1 MGSAAGR
8 ASRERSQRAAADRRV
23 FRALLWDVDGT
34 LAETERDGHLVAFN
48 RAFETLGMPWRW
60 SEQHYGELLT
70 VAGGRE
76 RLVCDMSRRDEA
88 PRDARQREALAN
100 TLHRLK
106 NQIYAGIVRRGE
118 LPLRAGV
125 AELLSE
131 CCRAHLPMGIV
142 TTTSRANVAALLE
155 WHLGSHWEDHFATVV
170 CADEAPRK
178 KPDPQVYR
186 LALEA
191 LRLRPHQAVAI
202 EDAPAGI
209 EAAQRAGVPVIVTR
223 SHYFPAC
230 PAVGALAF
238 GPSLGR
244 RDGWRPGADPR
255 ATRISLEQIMRWYAH
270 SPAPLISSLAGC
282 EP

>member
-1 MGSAAGR
+1 MI
-8 ASRERSQRAAADRRV
+8 
-23 FRALLWDVDGT
+23 RALLWDVDGT

-48 RAFETLGMPWRW
+48 RAFEALGVPWRW
-60 SEQHYGELLT
+60 SEQHYGELLA

-76 RLVCDMSRRDEA
+76 RLLYDMSRREEA
-88 PRDARQREALAN
+88 AGDARQREALAE
-100 TLHRLK
+100 TVHRLK
-106 NQIYAGIVRRGE
+106 NQIYEGIARGGD

-131 CCRAHLPMGIV
+131 CGRAHLPMGIV
-142 TTTSRANVAALLE
+142 TTTSRGNVEALLE
-155 WHLGSHWEDHFATVV
+155 WHLGSHWQGQFATVV
-170 CADEAPRK
+170 CAEEAPRK

-191 LRLRPHQAVAI
+191 LRLRPHVAVAI

-209 EAAQRAGVPVIVTR
+209 EAAQRAGVPVIVAP

-230 PAVGALAF
+230 GAVGALAF

-244 RDGWRPGADPR
+244 SEGWQPGADPH
-255 ATRISLEQIMRWYAH
+255 ATRISLDQIIRWHTHNATK
-270 SPAPLISSLAGC
+270 SAPRRSKRRQPGNRAAGSR
-282 EP
+282 

>member
-1 MGSAAGR
+1 
-8 ASRERSQRAAADRRV
+8 V
-23 FRALLWDVDGT
+23 IRALLWDVDGT

-48 RAFETLGMPWRW
+48 RAFEALGVPWRW
-60 SEQHYGELLT
+60 SEQHYGELLA

-76 RLVCDMSRRDEA
+76 RLVYDMGHREA
-88 PRDARQREALAN
+88 APGDARQREALAE
-100 TLHRLK
+100 TVHRLK
-106 NQIYAGIVRRGE
+106 NQIYAGIVRRGD

-142 TTTSRANVAALLE
+142 TTTSRGNVEALLG
-155 WHLGSHWEDHFATVV
+155 WHLGSHWKDHFAAVV
-170 CADEAPRK
+170 CANEAPRK

-186 LALEA
+186 LALDA
-191 LRLRPHQAVAI
+191 LRLRPHEAVAI

-209 EAAQRAGVPVIVTR
+209 EAAQRAGVPVIVTH

-230 PAVGALAF
+230 AAVGALAF

-244 RDGWRPGADPR
+244 SQGWQPGADPH
-255 ATRISLEQIMRWYAH
+255 ATRISLDQIMRWYAQDRLLPTE
-270 SPAPLISSLAGC
+270 SAGSSAD
-282 EP
+282 PDARYQSAARSSR

>member
-1 MGSAAGR
+1 MI
-8 ASRERSQRAAADRRV
+8 
-23 FRALLWDVDGT
+23 RALLWDVDGT

-48 RAFETLGMPWRW
+48 RAFEALGVPWRW

-76 RLVCDMSRRDEA
+76 RLVYDMGRREA
-88 PRDARQREALAN
+88 ARGDARQRQALAE
-100 TLHRLK
+100 TVHRLK
-106 NQIYAGIVRRGE
+106 NQIYEGIVRRGD

-142 TTTSRANVAALLE
+142 TTTSRGNVEALLG
-155 WHLGSHWEDHFATVV
+155 WHLGSHWKDHFATVV
-170 CADEAPRK
+170 CANEAPRK
-178 KPDPQVYR
+178 KPDPQAYR

-191 LRLRPHQAVAI
+191 LQLRPHEAVAI

-209 EAAQRAGVPVIVTR
+209 EAAQRAGVPVIVTH
-223 SHYFPAC
+223 SHYFPAG
-230 PAVGALAF
+230 ATVGALAF

-244 RDGWRPGADPR
+244 SDGWQPGADPR
-255 ATRISLEQIMRWYAH
+255 ATHISLDQIMRWYAR
-270 SPAPLISSLAGC
+270 SSTRIT
-282 EP
+282 